1 MAVITSL
8 PPSVGAE
15 DVLAAYR
22 YRWQVELYFKRFKTL
37 LEAGEVPK
45 KRADCMEAWLNG
57 KMLLSVLYEVLLSKL
72 DFSPLGPEEN
82 QRRGIWR
89 ELSFFVFIVKSN
101 LVSLMDV
108 IKDFVKL
115 KTRFLVEKRVK
126 TRRLQL
132 QPSTC

>member
-1 MAVITSL
+1 
-8 PPSVGAE
+8 
-15 DVLAAYR
+15 
-22 YRWQVELYFKRFKTL
+22 
-37 LEAGEVPK
+37 
-45 KRADCMEAWLNG
+45 
-57 KMLLSVLYEVLLSKL
+57 
-72 DFSPLGPEEN
+72 
-82 QRRGIWR
+82 
-89 ELSFFVFIVKSN
+89 VFIVKSN